1 MVMYSVSIGDDVNI
15 TVSKKDAK
23 ALQDVL
29 YDIDCPLRVTSK
41 MLTPSE
47 IEEDAVG
54 NGNKEDIKQPPRLA
68 AS

>member
-1 MVMYSVSIGDDVNI
+1 MVMYSVSIGDDVSI

-47 IEEDAVG
+47 VEGGSTE
-54 NGNKEDIKQPPRLA
+54 NGNQETTAQPPRLA